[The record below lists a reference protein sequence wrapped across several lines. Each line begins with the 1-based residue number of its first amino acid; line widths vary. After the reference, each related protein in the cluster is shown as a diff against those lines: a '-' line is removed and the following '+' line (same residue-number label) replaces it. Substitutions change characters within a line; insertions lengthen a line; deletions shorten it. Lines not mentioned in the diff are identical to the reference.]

1 MASLDPASALA
12 FLSARGVSYK
22 GKGNIGYLNRLVRN
36 ITAQEAAGLPVNRQA
51 ARGHVYTP
59 EHPGRRRP
67 IIPDNPRDYSPG
79 PSRYAVKTRPLEPRL
94 RPAITIKRP
103 FVHSRDITQVE
114 DMIEVPGNALI
125 VTTGQQA
132 RAMTALRNHRAGT
145 ATFNRGGRT
154 QIIKP
159 TAERPGVTW
168 RVRIDIFDCS
178 SRQRVEVFTNRSSAA
193 WHKPEQGITV
203 DYLLAELTDSEMSLE
218 EFLIRAAMES
228 YAVRAPLTHI
238 CHYTLIFTPSDANY
252 WSTHN

>member
-12 FLSARGVSYK
+12 FLSARGISAKSTNV
-22 GKGNIGYLNRLVRN
+22 GYLSRLVRN
-36 ITAQEAAGLPVNRQA
+36 VARQEAAGLPISRQA

-145 ATFNRGGRT
+145 ATLNRGGRT
-154 QIIKP
+154 QILKP
-159 TAERPGVTW
+159 TPGRPGVSW
-168 RVRIDIFDCS
+168 RVRIDIFDCT
-178 SRQRVEVFTNRSSAA
+178 SRQRVEVFTNRRGGPHS
-193 WHKPEQGITV
+193 QGITV
-203 DYLLAELTDSEMSLE
+203 DYLLSELTDSEMSLE
-218 EFLIRAAMES
+218 EFLIRVAMES

-252 WSTHN
+252 WMTHN